1 MYKIRIPI
9 GIALILLI
17 CGILYLD
24 EQTNTA
30 IGSSIIISGFIL
42 ASLIEFYQMSKIAT
56 KFKRLSSYLV
66 GLLLVCTIFSINLPQ
81 HVPANLINML
91 QCLSLFI
98 LFLFALY
105 RNQEQDIIY
114 KFSITLFGFIFIY
127 FFLHHL
133 LLIRGLGTVG
143 LYYLILLIFV
153 AKSMDIGGY
162 LVGKAL
168 GKHKIAPSI
177 SPKKSWEGFWG
188 GLTLCFITTYCLT
201 SLFPSY
207 IYLSWWQMIIFAPV
221 TGILSFLGDLAESLI
236 KRKFEV
242 KDSGHILPEFGG
254 FFDMIDSLLFV
265 APWGYYF
272 FRFFLYF

>member
-24 EQTNTA
+24 YTTYTA
-30 IGSSIIISGFIL
+30 YGSTIIISSFIF
-42 ASLIEFYQMSKIAT
+42 ATLIEFYQMSKISNA
-56 KFKRLSSYLV
+56 FKKLALWLI
-66 GLLLVCTIFSINLPQ
+66 GILLVYSIISINLSQYVYPITSD
-81 HVPANLINML
+81 VL
-91 QCLSLFI
+91 QCISLFI
-98 LFLFALY
+98 LFMVALKH
-105 RNQEQDIIY
+105 NQEEDILN
-114 KFSITLFGFIFIY
+114 KLSITLFGFIFIY
-127 FFLHHL
+127 FFLNHL
-133 LLIRGLGTVG
+133 LLIRGFGIQG
-143 LYYLILLIFV
+143 LYFLLLLIFV

-188 GLTLCFITTYCLT
+188 GLTLCFITTYCL
-201 SLFPSY
+201 SNLFSSN
-207 IYLSWWQMIIFAPV
+207 ITLFWWQILIFAPV
-221 TGILSFLGDLAESLI
+221 TGILSFLGDLAESFI
-236 KRKFEV
+236 KRKFGV

-272 FRFFLYF
+272 FKFLLYF